1 MQEINID
8 EIMQE
13 IRAEIKEKGYKE
25 SDLSFQ
31 DIEIPK
37 TDVVFLAEYNEGEL
51 ENALHIANAYTRV
64 DYYRPIEG
72 NGIKAICKKIVRKLA
87 KPIIYHLCVSQET
100 FNSNTVK
107 TLNQMNLYIQKLEAR
122 NKELETMLDE
132 RK

>member
-1 MQEINID
+1 MQEINIE

-37 TDVVFLAEYNEGEL
+37 VDTASLTEYNEGEMG
-51 ENALHIANAYTRV
+51 NSLHMVNAYTRV

-72 NGIKAICKKIVRKLA
+72 NGIKSFCKKIVRKLV

-100 FNSNTVK
+100 FNSNTAR
-107 TLNQMNLYIQKLEAR
+107 TLNQMNLHIQELEAR
-122 NKELETMLDE
+122 IKELETMLDE